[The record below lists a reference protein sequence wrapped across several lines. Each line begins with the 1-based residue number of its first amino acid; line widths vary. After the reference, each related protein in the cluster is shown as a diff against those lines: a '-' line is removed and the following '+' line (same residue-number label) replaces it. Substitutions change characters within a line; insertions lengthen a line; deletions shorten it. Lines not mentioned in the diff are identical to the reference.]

1 MTGELSAAAR
11 HPGGAVTLT
20 QNELEELVT
29 DIAEDAAEKAV
40 RKVFKEIGIV
50 VTNDDKIEET
60 RRNFDRL
67 RRWCS
72 MIDGA
77 AASIGRVFITVVMG
91 GFLLLLW
98 VGFRTHILK
107 QP

>member
-11 HPGGAVTLT
+11 HPTGTITLT
-20 QNELEELVT
+20 QEELIELVT

-40 RKVFKEIGIV
+40 RKVFKEVGIV
-50 VTNDDKIEET
+50 VTNDEKIEET
-60 RRNFDRL
+60 RSNFDRL
-67 RRWCS
+67 RRWCR

-91 GFLLLLW
+91 GILFLVWL
-98 VGFRTHILK
+98 GFKIHVLK